1 MESLLKKLV
10 EQSREWT
17 EYGNV
22 ASYIPELAKINPDE
36 LGISLYDINKNEIF
50 SAGDYNVKFT
60 IQSISKIITLMLAL
74 SENGEEEV
82 FSKVGKEPTGDPFNS
97 IIKLETYSKKKPFNP
112 MINAGA
118 IAITSL
124 INGDNNDEKFANIL
138 NFFKKI
144 SGNNKLVVDNKVFK
158 SEKNT
163 GDRNRSIAYFLRSL
177 GVINGD
183 VDDILDLYFKQ
194 CSILVSSKDIARIG
208 AVLSNNGIAPW
219 NGEQIV
225 SRHITK
231 IINSFMVTCGLYDG
245 SGHFAIQVG
254 IPAKSG
260 VGGGILSAVP
270 GKFGIGVYG
279 PALNRKGNSI
289 AGIELL
295 KRLSAKLD
303 LSIF

>member
-1 MESLLKKLV
+1 MKLLLKKLV
-10 EQSREWT
+10 DQSREWS

-22 ASYIPELAKINPDE
+22 ASYIPELAKINPDD
-36 LGISLYDINKNEIF
+36 LGISLYDIKKNEIYC
-50 SAGDYNVKFT
+50 AGDSGIKFT

-74 SENGEEEV
+74 NENGEDEV

-124 INGDNNDEKFANIL
+124 IKGKDNSEKFAKIL

-158 SEKNT
+158 SEKET
-163 GDRNRSIAYFLRSL
+163 GDRNRSIAFFLKSL
-177 GVINGD
+177 GVISGD
-183 VDDILDLYFKQ
+183 VNDVLDLYFKQ
-194 CSILVSSKDIARIG
+194 CSIMVSSKDIARVG
-208 AVLSNNGIAPW
+208 AVLSNGGVAPW
-219 NGEQIV
+219 NGEEII
-225 SRHITK
+225 SRHISK

-245 SGHFAIQVG
+245 SGRFAIQVG

-260 VGGGILSAVP
+260 VGGGILCSVP
-270 GKFGIGVYG
+270 GKYGIGVYG
-279 PALNRKGNSI
+279 PALNRRGNSI
-289 AGIELL
+289 AGIEVL
-295 KRLSAKLD
+295 KKLSQELD

>member
-1 MESLLKKLV
+1 MKLLLQKLI
-10 EQSREWT
+10 EQNREWS

-22 ASYIPELAKINPDE
+22 ASYIPELAKVNPDD
-36 LGISLYDINKNEIF
+36 LGICLYDIKENKIY
-50 SAGDYNVKFT
+50 SAGDFDIRFT

-74 SENGEEEV
+74 NDNGEEEV

-124 INGDNNDEKFANIL
+124 IRGKDNGEKFNNIL
-138 NFFKKI
+138 DFFKKI
-144 SGNNKLVVDNKVFK
+144 SGNNKLKVDNRVYS
-158 SEKNT
+158 SEKLS
-163 GDRNRSIAYFLRSL
+163 GDRNRSIAYFLKSL
-177 GVINGD
+177 RVLSGN
-183 VDDILDLYFKQ
+183 VDDVLDLYFRQ
-194 CSILVSSKDIARIG
+194 CSIMVTSEDIARIG
-208 AVLSNNGIAPW
+208 SVLANNGVAPW

-225 SRHITK
+225 SRQITK

-260 VGGGILSAVP
+260 VGGGILSSVP
-270 GKFGIGVYG
+270 GRYGIGVYG

-289 AGIELL
+289 AGIEIL
-295 KRLSAKLD
+295 KKLSSELD